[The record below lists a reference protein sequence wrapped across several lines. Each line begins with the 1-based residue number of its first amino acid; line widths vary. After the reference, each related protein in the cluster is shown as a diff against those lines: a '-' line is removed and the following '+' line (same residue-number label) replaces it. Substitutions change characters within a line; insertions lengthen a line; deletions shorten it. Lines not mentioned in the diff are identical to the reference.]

1 MSNKTIH
8 ELDSLSEIAQND
20 EMLIYDISAGADN
33 PTKKTTA
40 GNILN
45 YVKDDLKEVYSTD
58 EVETNKVWIDG
69 KKIYSKSFIMTTGL
83 SCNANVWT
91 NVKNNF
97 SGLGDTCANIDS
109 LVTVDYTNTY
119 PNNNSPLR
127 QKLTAD
133 ALVHYPS
140 ANDLSLYFFASQN
153 LKVGSLLTIEYTKTT
168 D

>member
-1 MSNKTIH
+1 MYTLDNMHSVSSNAVAKAMS
-8 ELDSLSEIAQND
+8 
-20 EMLIYDISAGADN
+20 
-33 PTKKTTA
+33 
-40 GNILN
+40 
-45 YVKDDLKEVYSTD
+45 YST
-58 EVETNKVWIDG
+58 EEQFTGKYWIDR

-83 SCNANVWT
+83 YCNADVWT
-91 NVKNNF
+91 NVKNYF
-97 SGLGDTCANIDS
+97 SGLEGTCANIDS

-127 QKLTAD
+127 QKLRAD

-140 ANDLSLYFFASQN
+140 ANDLSLYFFTTQN